1 MSKKA
6 IQIDASDNVAT
17 ATSIVEAGEI
27 VEVLSPNGEIIL
39 NTKPVEKIMFGHK
52 IALKD
57 IAINEK
63 IIKYGEIIGVAS
75 KPIKVGEWVHTQN
88 VNSAR
93 MHILG
98 DEVKGITS

>member
-6 IQIDASDNVAT
+6 IQIDTADNVAT
-17 ATSIVEAGEI
+17 ATCLVEAGEM

-39 NTKPVEKIMFGHK
+39 TTKPVEKIIFGHK

-57 IAINEK
+57 IAFNEK
-63 IIKYGEIIGVAS
+63 IIKYGEVIGIAS

-93 MHILG
+93 MHTPG